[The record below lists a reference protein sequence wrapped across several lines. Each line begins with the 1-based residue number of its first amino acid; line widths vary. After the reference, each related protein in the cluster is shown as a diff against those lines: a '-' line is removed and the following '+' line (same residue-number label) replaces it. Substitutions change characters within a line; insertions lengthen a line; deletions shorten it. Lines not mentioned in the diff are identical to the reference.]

1 MDKISNHDIGG
12 LNMEQNTL
20 QSRRERYLTFYLGE
34 EQYGIAIDRIKE
46 IIAMMK
52 VTHVP
57 KTPEYIKGVINLR
70 GSIIPVVDTRLRFGM
85 ETRESDMNTT
95 IVIVEVDKV
104 NIGFIVDRV
113 EEVASIDSANLSEPP
128 KFGNNI
134 DTDFICSMAQM
145 EENVVMILDV
155 LKLFEADE
163 LISLEQ
169 IQKTQT
175 QTGE

>member
-1 MDKISNHDIGG
+1 
-12 LNMEQNTL
+12 MEANTA
-20 QSRRERYLTFYLGE
+20 QSRRERYLTFFLGE

-52 VTHVP
+52 VTYVP
-57 KTPEYIKGVINLR
+57 KTPSYIRGVINLR

-85 ETRESDMNTT
+85 EPKEADMHTT
-95 IVIVEVDKV
+95 IVIVEVEKV

-113 EEVASIDSANLSEPP
+113 EEVASIDSAHLSEPP
-128 KFGNNI
+128 KFGSNI
-134 DTDFICSMAQM
+134 DTDFICAMAQI

-163 LISLEQ
+163 LVSLEQ

-175 QTGE
+175 SEGE

>member
-1 MDKISNHDIGG
+1 
-12 LNMEQNTL
+12 MEQNTT
-20 QSRRERYLTFYLGE
+20 QSRRERYLTFFLGE
-34 EQYGIAIDRIKE
+34 EQYGIAIDKIKE
-46 IIAMMK
+46 IIALMK
-52 VTHVP
+52 VTYVP
-57 KTPEYIKGVINLR
+57 KTPSYMKGVINLR

-85 ETRESDMNTT
+85 ESKEEDMNTT

-104 NIGFIVDRV
+104 NVGFIVDRV
-113 EEVASIDSANLSEPP
+113 EEVASIDSSNLSEPP
-128 KFGNNI
+128 KFGNSV

-163 LISLEQ
+163 LITIEE

-175 QTGE
+175 GE

>member
-1 MDKISNHDIGG
+1 
-12 LNMEQNTL
+12 MEQNTA
-20 QSRRERYLTFYLGE
+20 QSRRERYLTFFLGE

-46 IIAMMK
+46 IIAIMK
-52 VTHVP
+52 VTNVP
-57 KTPEYIKGVINLR
+57 KTPEYMRGVINLR

-85 ETRESDMNTT
+85 ETKEEDMHTA

-113 EEVASIDSANLSEPP
+113 EEVASIDSANMSEPP
-128 KFGNNI
+128 KFGHNI

-145 EENVVMILDV
+145 DENVVMILDV

-169 IQKTQT
+169 IQKTET
-175 QTGE
+175 QGE

>member
-1 MDKISNHDIGG
+1 
-12 LNMEQNTL
+12 MEINTA
-20 QSRRERYLTFYLGE
+20 QSRKERYLTFFLGE

-52 VTHVP
+52 VTYVP
-57 KTPEYIKGVINLR
+57 KTPAYMRGVINLR

-85 ETRESDMNTT
+85 EPQEPDMHTT
-95 IVIVEVDKV
+95 IIIVEVSKV

-113 EEVASIDSANLSEPP
+113 EEVASIDSANMGAAP
-128 KFGNNI
+128 KFGSNV
-134 DTDFICSMAQM
+134 DTDFICSMAQI

-163 LISLEQ
+163 LVSLEE

-175 QTGE
+175 TEGE

>member
-1 MDKISNHDIGG
+1 MDKISKNDSGG
-12 LNMEQNTL
+12 LTMEQNTL

-57 KTPEYIKGVINLR
+57 KTPVYMKGVINLR

-95 IVIVEVDKV
+95 IVIVEMDKV

-113 EEVASIDSANLSEPP
+113 EEVSSIDSTALSEPP
-128 KFGNNI
+128 RFGNNI

-175 QTGE
+175 GE

>member
-1 MDKISNHDIGG
+1 
-12 LNMEQNTL
+12 MEQNTV
-20 QSRRERYLTFYLGE
+20 QSRRERYLTFFLGE

-46 IIAMMK
+46 IIAIMK
-52 VTHVP
+52 VTNVP
-57 KTPEYIKGVINLR
+57 RTPEYMRGVINLR

-85 ETRESDMNTT
+85 ESKDEDMHTA

-145 EENVVMILDV
+145 DENVVMILDV

-169 IQKTQT
+169 IQQT
-175 QTGE
+175 QGE

>member
-1 MDKISNHDIGG
+1 
-12 LNMEQNTL
+12 MEQNTT
-20 QSRRERYLTFYLGE
+20 QSRRERYLTFFLGE

-46 IIAMMK
+46 IIAIMK
-52 VTHVP
+52 VTNVP
-57 KTPEYIKGVINLR
+57 KTPEYMRGVINLR

-85 ETRESDMNTT
+85 ETKEEDMHTA

-113 EEVASIDSANLSEPP
+113 EEVASIDSANMSDPP

-145 EENVVMILDV
+145 DENVVMILDV

-169 IQKTQT
+169 IQKTET
-175 QTGE
+175 QGE

>member
-1 MDKISNHDIGG
+1 V
-12 LNMEQNTL
+12 EQNTA
-20 QSRRERYLTFYLGE
+20 QSRRERYLTFFLGE
-34 EQYGIAIDRIKE
+34 EQYGIAIDRVKE
-46 IIAMMK
+46 IIAIMK
-52 VTHVP
+52 VTNVP
-57 KTPEYIKGVINLR
+57 KTPEYMRGVINLR

-85 ETRESDMNTT
+85 ETIEEDMHTA

-113 EEVASIDSANLSEPP
+113 EEVASIDSAALSEPP

-145 EENVVMILDV
+145 DENVVMILDV
-155 LKLFEADE
+155 LKLFAADE

>member
-1 MDKISNHDIGG
+1 MA
-12 LNMEQNTL
+12 ENTQ
-20 QSRRERYLTFYLGE
+20 QSRRERYLTFFLGD

-52 VTHVP
+52 VTSVP
-57 KTPEYIKGVINLR
+57 KTPEYMRGVINLR

-85 ETRESDMNTT
+85 EAKEGDMHTA
-95 IVIVEVDKV
+95 IVIVEVEKV

-113 EEVASIDSANLSEPP
+113 EEVASIDASNLSEPP
-128 KFGNNI
+128 KFGSHI

-145 EENVVMILDV
+145 GENVVMILDV

-163 LISLEQ
+163 LLSLEQ
-169 IQKTQT
+169 IQKIETQ
-175 QTGE
+175 QGE